1 MINTIKPLKSA
12 SSLLM
17 LLLVLA
23 GCSVAPTYERPE
35 VFTPASY
42 KEAPAPQAS
51 ADWKEAQP
59 SEDFARG
66 EWWKIFADASLD
78 DLETQALAANQN
90 LKAAAARLKQS
101 RALRQ
106 DARSGL
112 FPQINAGLGAN
123 RGRPSPVSQGLPD
136 NSPVPTGNTYSAQLG
151 VSYELDLFGRVSST
165 VDAANADTQKDEA
178 LFQSV
183 QLALQADV
191 AQAYFLLRELDA
203 EQSLYSGTVEL
214 RSQTLKLV
222 QRRFDEGDISELD
235 LARAKAELA
244 SAQSESLGV
253 ARTRA
258 VAEHSLAIL
267 LGKTPAEFSFQ
278 PRPLS
283 RIAVSIPAGLPSSL
297 LERRPDIAAAE
308 RSMAA
313 ANARI
318 GIARSAFFPRLDIT
332 GAFGYESAG
341 LGELFNWSSRTFLL
355 GPLLS
360 LPLFDGGRRQAGV
373 DKARAVYEED
383 VANYRQT
390 VLNAFKEVEDSLA
403 DLRILGD
410 QTQAQENAVQAAER
424 AAKLSHV
431 QYREGSVSYLNVIDA
446 DRTVLQQQRVAAQL
460 DGARAKSAVN
470 LIRAIGGG
478 WNASA
483 PASTMKNPGTAAP
496 AAKLAQ
502 AG

>member
-1 MINTIKPLKSA
+1 MMMNTIKPLKSA

-23 GCSVAPTYERPE
+23 GCSVAPKYEKAE
-35 VFTPASY
+35 VATPAAY
-42 KEAPAPQAS
+42 KEAQANS
-51 ADWKEAQP
+51 NWKEAQP
-59 SEDFARG
+59 SEEIARG
-66 EWWKIFADASLD
+66 EWWKIFADDSLNEM
-78 DLETQALAANQN
+78 ETQAMAANQN

-106 DARSGL
+106 DVRAGL
-112 FPQINAGLGAN
+112 FPQVNAGLGAN
-123 RGRPSPVSQGLPD
+123 RGRAAPASQGLPD
-136 NSPVPTGNTYSAQLG
+136 NARMPTSTTHNAQLG
-151 VSYELDLFGRVSST
+151 ASYELDLFGRVASSI
-165 VDAANADTQKDEA
+165 DAATADTQKNEA
-178 LFQSV
+178 MFQSV

-203 EQSLYSGTVEL
+203 EQALYAATVEL
-214 RSQTLKLV
+214 RSKTLKLV
-222 QRRFDEGDISELD
+222 QTRFNEGDISELD

-244 SAQSESLGV
+244 TAQSESLGL
-253 ARTRA
+253 ARSRA
-258 VAEHSLAIL
+258 VAEHALAVL
-267 LGKTPAEFSFQ
+267 LGKTPAEFNFS

-283 RIAVSIPAGLPSSL
+283 RITVNIPAGLPSAL

-318 GIARSAFFPRLDIT
+318 GMARSAFFPRLDIT
-332 GAFGYESAG
+332 GSAG
-341 LGELFNWSSRTFLL
+341 YASASLGDLLNWSSRTFLL

-360 LPLFDGGRRQAGV
+360 MPLFDGGRRQASV
-373 DKARAVYEED
+373 DRAGAVYEED

-390 VLNAFKEVEDSLA
+390 VLNAFREVEDNLA
-403 DLRILGD
+403 DLRILRE
-410 QTQAQENAVQAAER
+410 QTLAQDNAVQAAER

-460 DGARAKSAVN
+460 DGARAKSTVS

-478 WNASA
+478 WEARGSA
-483 PASTMKNPGTAAP
+483 PVTLSTLLEANPKTIM
-496 AAKLAQ
+496 AKAD
-502 AG
+502 

>member
-1 MINTIKPLKSA
+1 MMNTIKPLKSV

-17 LLLVLA
+17 LLMVLA

-35 VFTPASY
+35 VSTPAAF
-42 KEAPAPQAS
+42 KEAATAQANT
-51 ADWKEAQP
+51 AWKEAQP
-59 SEDFARG
+59 SEDMARG
-66 EWWKIFADASLD
+66 EWWKIFGDASLN
-78 DLETQALAANQN
+78 DLEAQAQTANQS

-106 DARSGL
+106 DARSEL
-112 FPQINAGLGAN
+112 FPQINAGLGAS

-136 NSPVPTGNTYSAQLG
+136 NTPVPTGNTFSGTLG
-151 VSYELDLFGRVSST
+151 ASYELDLFGRVAST
-165 VDAANADTQKDEA
+165 VNAANADTQQSEA
-178 LFQSV
+178 LFQSIR
-183 QLALQADV
+183 LALQADV

-203 EQSLYSGTVEL
+203 EQALFSGTVEL
-214 RSQTLKLV
+214 RLQTLKLV

-244 SAQSESLGV
+244 SAQADSLGV

-258 VAEHSLAIL
+258 TAEHALAIL
-267 LGKTPAEFSFQ
+267 LGKAPAEFDFA

-308 RSMAA
+308 RGMAA

-318 GIARSAFFPRLDIT
+318 GVARSAFFPRLDIT
-332 GAFGYESAG
+332 GAFGFESAG

-360 LPLFDGGRRQAGV
+360 MPLFDGGRRQAGV

-390 VLNAFKEVEDSLA
+390 VLNAFKEVEDNLA

-410 QTQAQENAVQAAER
+410 QTRAQDDAVQAAER
-424 AAKLSHV
+424 AAKLSHI
-431 QYREGSVSYLNVIDA
+431 QYRQGSVSYLNVIDA
-446 DRTVLQQQRVAAQL
+446 DRTVLQQQRSAAQL
-460 DGARAKSAVN
+460 DGARAKSAVS

-478 WNASA
+478 WSA
-483 PASTMKNPGTAAP
+483 TPAVDTV
-496 AAKLAQ
+496 AKAD
-502 AG
+502 